1 MDDKD
6 DWFKENVSNSTP
18 TPGSIPLTGRQD
30 LLNQS
35 VREIQTALSGNGKL
49 KINRKIRLKVRS
61 LTEDFGLEQ
70 DEIENVAVTEFLS
83 RKTYEKCKPE
93 KPLSTFCTHFANY
106 SLNGQLRAE
115 KLHRKHYRAV
125 SLDNLAQDN
134 HDNDWAYSDE
144 FLEPTDDNI
153 LADHLTPEDFLH
165 AKELL
170 GLIIGHLGF
179 DDAAVALGCRSRR
192 AEAERLGISLDAYTK
207 RLQRKTASFKQ
218 VVIEAGYL

>member
-18 TPGSIPLTGRQD
+18 AQGAGPLTGRQD
-30 LLNQS
+30 PLNQS

-61 LTEDFGLEQ
+61 LTEDFGLER
-70 DEIENVAVTEFLS
+70 DEIENVAVEKFLS
-83 RKTYEKCKPE
+83 RDLYEKCKPE
-93 KPLSTFCTHFANY
+93 KPLSTFCTYFANY
-106 SLNGQLRAE
+106 SLNGQLRSE
-115 KLHRKHYRAV
+115 KHRRKHYKAI
-125 SLDNLAQDN
+125 SLDGLAQDS

-144 FLEPTDDNI
+144 FLEPAGEDT

-170 GLIIGHLGF
+170 GLIINHFGY
-179 DDAAVALGCRSRR
+179 DDAAVALGCKSRR
-192 AEAERLGISLDAYTK
+192 AEAERLGITLDAYTK
-207 RLQRKTASFKQ
+207 RLQRKTDSFKI
-218 VVIEAGYL
+218 VLKEAGYL

>member
-6 DWFKENVSNSTP
+6 DWFRQNDSNSTP
-18 TPGSIPLTGRQD
+18 IPSAGPLTGRQD

-49 KINRKIRLKVRS
+49 KINHKIRLKVRS

-70 DEIENVAVTEFLS
+70 DEIENVAVEEFLS
-83 RKTYEKCKPE
+83 REIYEKCKPE

-125 SLDNLAQDN
+125 SLDCLAQDN

-144 FLEPTDDNI
+144 FLEPAENNN
-153 LADHLTPEDFLH
+153 LADYLTPEDFLH

-170 GLIIGHLGF
+170 GLIIKHFGY
-179 DDAAVALGCRSRR
+179 DDAAVALGCKSRR
-192 AEAERLGISLDAYTK
+192 AEAKRLGIGLDAYTK

-218 VVIEAGYL
+218 VLIEAGYL